1 MPRFLAQSEDRQ
13 EEKHM
18 NLIKWTPMWDPFE
31 EMDRSLDLPM
41 VRGLRAFVPA
51 MDVYQDKDN
60 VYIDTALPGIDP
72 AKVEITVE
80 NDILTVKGATQKKSE
95 VEDKNYYR
103 KEVQS
108 GSFYRSVALPTH
120 VLGDKA
126 KAEFSEGLLKITV
139 PKAEEVK
146 PKTIKIEVKNK

>member
-1 MPRFLAQSEDRQ
+1 
-13 EEKHM
+13 M